1 MAADRPGIPTVI
13 IDTLT
18 GVWRA
23 WSELGH
29 GITETQ
35 WKAQTDLPAWSVQ
48 DNLSHLIG
56 IERLLEGLPAAPRRD
71 APDGPEPHVRNTIG
85 DFNENEVELRRG
97 LPGAA
102 VLAEWDELI
111 AIREHTLGAAEAA
124 YYAQPMIT
132 PVGPGTMTDFL
143 SVRIVDCWVHEQDA
157 RRALDMPGNESGAA
171 AEHSI
176 DRLLRSLPMVVGKR
190 AACPEGRAVEFE
202 LTGPVRRQVTCEVL
216 RRARRGRRP
225 SGPPP
230 SGDGGD
236 GQPDL
241 RGARQRTPPGGRRRR
256 SGDGDR
262 HGDGRR
268 RARPAGGGRPQ
279 RDDVT
284 RPPGDGTG

>member
-35 WKAQTDLPAWSVQ
+35 WKTQTDLPAWSVQ

-56 IERLLEGLPAAPRRD
+56 IERLLEGFPAAPRRD
-71 APDGPEPHVRNTIG
+71 PPEGSESHVRNTIG

-111 AIREHTLGAAEAA
+111 ATREHTLAAAEAA

-190 AACPEGRAVEFE
+190 AACPEGCAVEFE
-202 LTGPVRRQVTCEVL
+202 LTGPVRRHVTCEV
-216 RRARRGRRP
+216 RDGRAVVVDHPARPPRATVAMDSQTYVVLANGRRP
-225 SGPPP
+225 VDDVADRVTVTATETA
-230 SGDGGD
+230 GDE
-236 GQPDL
+236 L
-241 RGARQRTPPGGRRRR
+241 GRRVV
-256 SGDGDR
+256 
-262 HGDGRR
+262 
-268 RARPAGGGRPQ
+268 GGLN
-279 RDDVT
+279 VMV
-284 RPPGDGTG
+284 

>member
-71 APDGPEPHVRNTIG
+71 APDGSEPHVRNTIG

-111 AIREHTLGAAEAA
+111 ATREHTLGAAEAA

-190 AACPEGRAVEFE
+190 AACPEGRAVGFE
-202 LTGPVRRQVTCEVL
+202 LTGPVRRQVTCEV
-216 RRARRGRRP
+216 RDGRAVVVDHPARPPLATVAMDSQTYVVLANGRRP
-225 SGPPP
+225 V
-230 SGDGGD
+230 DDVADRVTVTATETGGD
-236 GQPDL
+236 EL
-241 RGARQRTPPGGRRRR
+241 GRRVV
-256 SGDGDR
+256 
-262 HGDGRR
+262 
-268 RARPAGGGRPQ
+268 GGLN
-279 RDDVT
+279 VMM
-284 RPPGDGTG
+284 